1 MIRSD
6 TASICSALRTILPFA
21 NLAQSELEIIAQ
33 HGKPRTYKAGA
44 LILPK
49 GAIADKLVVQIG
61 GGAIIKQ
68 GGAGQTEAAKNQ
80 PAPAIFDAAG
90 LLFGLASMGDYVAGP
105 DGLDALLFAKPH
117 VYTMALE
124 CPAFIVG
131 LRHMHESLAQ

>member
-1 MIRSD
+1 MIQSD
-6 TASICSALRTILPFA
+6 TASICSSLRTMLPFA

-49 GAIADKLVVQIG
+49 AAIADKLVVQIG

-68 GGAGQTEAAKNQ
+68 DGAGQVDQ

-90 LLFGLASMGDYVAGP
+90 LLFGLASVGDYVAGP